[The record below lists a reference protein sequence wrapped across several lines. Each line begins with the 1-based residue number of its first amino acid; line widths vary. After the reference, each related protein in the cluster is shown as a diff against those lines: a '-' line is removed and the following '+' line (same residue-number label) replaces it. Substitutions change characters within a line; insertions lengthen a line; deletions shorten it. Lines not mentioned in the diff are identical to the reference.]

1 MMKLT
6 EKTHTQKKQYT
17 HVIQASHW
25 GRESRITANKQQY
38 TMKNFLKKFAR
49 FRSKT
54 ITIKFLCSIF

>member
-25 GRESRITANKQQY
+25 GRESRITANKQQ
-38 TMKNFLKKFAR
+38 
-49 FRSKT
+49 
-54 ITIKFLCSIF
+54 